1 MQRIFVGVK
10 LPSLSDPGFASLK
23 AVEDLMT
30 VSPTGPIPSSSV
42 ISSSSRISAS
52 SSRNGGI
59 KWVPEGN
66 LHLTLR
72 FIGEVSQEKV
82 LEIQDHLR
90 TISCESF
97 ILSFDGVGVIPRR
110 GPPRVL
116 YVNGVELDGNLR
128 DLQKS
133 VETMISNLGYGS
145 EDKGFLPHITIARLN
160 KVSTKLCQ
168 AWMERHRGY
177 LCDSVNID
185 HFSLFKSTLTPS
197 GAFYEEIER
206 YPLRKGVVE
215 SIR

>member
-30 VSPTGPIPSSSV
+30 VSPAGSVPSRV
-42 ISSSSRISAS
+42 SSSSSS
-52 SSRNGGI
+52 GSSRNGGI
-59 KWVPEGN
+59 KWIPEEN

-72 FIGEVSQEKV
+72 FIGEVSQDKV

-128 DLQKS
+128 NLQKS
-133 VETMISNLGYGS
+133 VETTISNLGYES
-145 EDKGFLPHITIARLN
+145 EEEKGFLPHITIARLN
-160 KVSTKLCQ
+160 KVSPKLCK

-177 LCDSVNID
+177 LCDPVDIE

-206 YPLRKGVVE
+206 YPLRKGVE